1 MFEVTYGDSSTNQP
15 ISGWLQIFLCLLRG
29 RGMGGSPW
37 ISPLICPNG
46 FPSLDTKRSHPKLR
60 FRRGIY
66 VYIPCFSHHL
76 HWMYRYRL
84 FIKMTC
90 DKSQAAGGFLRAFLL
105 GHSVPRMFSM
115 HKHEW
120 TFHPHWWRALR
131 QFSQPIQFNI
141 ESRSNARKIEPE
153 KAWKKALS
161 EPLTLDLKIW
171 SP

>member
-1 MFEVTYGDSSTNQP
+1 
-15 ISGWLQIFLCLLRG
+15 
-29 RGMGGSPW
+29 
-37 ISPLICPNG
+37 
-46 FPSLDTKRSHPKLR
+46 
-60 FRRGIY
+60 
-66 VYIPCFSHHL
+66 
-76 HWMYRYRL
+76 
-84 FIKMTC
+84 
-90 DKSQAAGGFLRAFLL
+90 
-105 GHSVPRMFSM
+105 VPRMFSM